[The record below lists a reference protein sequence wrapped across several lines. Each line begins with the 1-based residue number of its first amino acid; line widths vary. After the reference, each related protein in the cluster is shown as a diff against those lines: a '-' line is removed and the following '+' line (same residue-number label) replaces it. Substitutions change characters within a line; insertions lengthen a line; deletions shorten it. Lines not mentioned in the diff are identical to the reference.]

1 MNFTVKDI
9 DKEGKLN
16 QNFSR
21 FMIFLDE
28 DFQDFDRVTFINRN
42 IQKIDA
48 AYQNYLSHLH
58 ERSITN
64 MLNCIRQHYDS
75 SLTLPKLIQLSE
87 DFVNVIENP
96 SVGYLLGLQRA
107 IYIDT
112 PMAVINESTS
122 NTLWGYLSSLLER
135 SDEKKHISLKTRKM
149 LIRIQHLIHG
159 SIKLKDDEFDYEMRY
174 IREDNLDIPLK
185 DAATGI
191 KTFAYIIRLLENGCL
206 DENTL
211 LIIDEPEAHLHPQW
225 IVEYARILVLLS
237 KELGVRV
244 LIASH
249 NPDMVAAIRSIG
261 AKEGIKERVT
271 FYQAN
276 KANNNYEYDYKNLG
290 FEVAEIF
297 QSFNIA
303 LSRIQDYGTIA
314 D

>member
-1 MNFTVKDI
+1 
-9 DKEGKLN
+9 
-16 QNFSR
+16 
-21 FMIFLDE
+21 
-28 DFQDFDRVTFINRN
+28 
-42 IQKIDA
+42 
-48 AYQNYLSHLH
+48 
-58 ERSITN
+58 
-64 MLNCIRQHYDS
+64 
-75 SLTLPKLIQLSE
+75 
-87 DFVNVIENP
+87 
-96 SVGYLLGLQRA
+96 
-107 IYIDT
+107 
-112 PMAVINESTS
+112 MAVINESTS

-225 IVEYARILVLLS
+225 IVEYARILVLLF

-249 NPDMVAAIRSIG
+249 NPDMVAAIQSIG
-261 AKEGIKERVT
+261 AKEGIKERIT

-276 KANNNYEYDYKNLG
+276 KADNNYEYDYKNLG
-290 FEVAEIF
+290 FEVTEIF